1 MLRNL
6 QINFFEQKLFRM
18 YVNLFVTRL
27 IVPKESGSAPV
38 VVSFI
43 YIQLAC
49 ALNFQMQIS
58 NNFVYVKNT
67 PFIPLKL

>member
-43 YIQLAC
+43 YIQLA
-49 ALNFQMQIS
+49 LNFQMQIS
-58 NNFVYVKNT
+58 NNFVCVKNT